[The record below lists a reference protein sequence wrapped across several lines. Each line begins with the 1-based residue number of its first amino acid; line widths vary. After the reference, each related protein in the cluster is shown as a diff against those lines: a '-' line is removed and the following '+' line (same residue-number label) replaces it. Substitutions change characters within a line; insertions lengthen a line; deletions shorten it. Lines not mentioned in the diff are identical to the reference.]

1 MTSKKHGLSWK
12 MSLKASLTKQREEKQ
27 MSNKNANIGARLDRL
42 PNSGWHI
49 KMWLV
54 SAFALLVCWSNGIGG
69 AVQNVLLNELH
80 WLEPG
85 STLLAMW
92 GTTYTAGQLF
102 GALVGGPIGDK
113 IGRKKSILL
122 YEVIHIIAMIGG
134 AAAPNVTVL
143 YVFRLIQ
150 GFGLGAL
157 LVVLFAAFTEYVPG
171 KNRGVWSSRNSFIGN
186 FAHPICNGIALVI
199 VSTGV
204 SMNMNWRIQYI
215 IPSVLSIIASI
226 IIYNKYPE
234 SPRWLESQGRVEEAD
249 AIMTSIEK
257 EIEASTG
264 KPLPPVEAVEAK
276 AVKNLPYSA
285 LFKGKLLKRTICGSL
300 VLIGMNTIQYTLMN
314 WMPSLLSSL
323 GYDTSQSQFMTMFG
337 LFGAPFGIFLASLYM
352 DKVPRKATGV
362 ILLIAMAVMGI
373 ITSKQTTMTALI
385 ASTFVLNTFIYMYVC
400 YASAVYVPEMWPTS
414 AKLSGSG
421 FCNAM
426 GRVSNIF
433 FPFLVTSVAAGSMGS
448 NGVFALISAVAVII
462 AVSIVVFGV
471 ETRGESVEDIGNVE

>member
-1 MTSKKHGLSWK
+1 
-12 MSLKASLTKQREEKQ
+12 

-186 FAHPICNGIALVI
+186 FAHPICNGNALVI

-433 FPFLVTSVAAGSMGS
+433 FPFLVTSIAAGSMGS
-448 NGVFALISAVAVII
+448 NGVFVLISAVAVII

>member
-1 MTSKKHGLSWK
+1 
-12 MSLKASLTKQREEKQ
+12 

-362 ILLIAMAVMGI
+362 ILLIAMAAMGV

-448 NGVFALISAVAVII
+448 NGVFVLISAVAVII
-462 AVSIVVFGV
+462 AVSIIVFGV
-471 ETRGESVEDIGNVE
+471 ETRGESVEDIGNIE

>member
-1 MTSKKHGLSWK
+1 
-12 MSLKASLTKQREEKQ
+12 MS
-27 MSNKNANIGARLDRL
+27 
-42 PNSGWHI
+42 
-49 KMWLV
+49 
-54 SAFALLVCWSNGIGG
+54 
-69 AVQNVLLNELH
+69 
-80 WLEPG
+80 
-85 STLLAMW
+85 
-92 GTTYTAGQLF
+92 YT
-102 GALVGGPIGDK
+102 
-113 IGRKKSILL
+113 
-122 YEVIHIIAMIGG
+122 
-134 AAAPNVTVL
+134 
-143 YVFRLIQ
+143 
-150 GFGLGAL
+150 
-157 LVVLFAAFTEYVPG
+157 G

-352 DKVPRKATGV
+352 DRVPRKATGV

-448 NGVFALISAVAVII
+448 NGVFVLISAVAVII
-462 AVSIVVFGV
+462 AVSIIVFGV
-471 ETRGESVEDIGNVE
+471 ETRGESVEDIGNIE

>member
-1 MTSKKHGLSWK
+1 
-12 MSLKASLTKQREEKQ
+12 

-69 AVQNVLLNELH
+69 AVQNILLNELH

-362 ILLIAMAVMGI
+362 ILLIAMAVMGV

-385 ASTFVLNTFIYMYVC
+385 ASTFVLNTVIYMYVC

-448 NGVFALISAVAVII
+448 NGVFVLISAVAVII
-462 AVSIVVFGV
+462 AVSIIVFGV
-471 ETRGESVEDIGNVE
+471 ETRGESVEDIGNIE

>member
-1 MTSKKHGLSWK
+1 ME
-12 MSLKASLTKQREEKQ
+12 R
-27 MSNKNANIGARLDRL
+27 KNVNIGARLDRL
-42 PNSGWHI
+42 PNSNWHI

-69 AVQNVLLNELH
+69 AVQNILLNELH

-85 STLLAMW
+85 TALLAMW

-122 YEVIHIIAMIGG
+122 YEIIHIIAMIGG
-134 AAAPNVTVL
+134 ALAPNIYVL

-157 LVVLFAAFTEYVPG
+157 LVVLFAGFTEYVPG
-171 KNRGVWSSRNSFIGN
+171 RNRGVWSSRNSFIGN
-186 FAHPICNGIALVI
+186 WAHPICNLIAFLI
-199 VSTGV
+199 ISTGI
-204 SMNMNWRIQYI
+204 SYNMNWRVQYM
-215 IPSVLSIIASI
+215 IPSILSIIASI
-226 IIYNKYPE
+226 LIARKYPE
-234 SPRWLESQGRVEEAD
+234 SPRWLEAQGRIEEAD
-249 AIMTSIEK
+249 AIVTQIEK
-257 EIEASTG
+257 EIESSTG
-264 KPLPPVEAVEAK
+264 KKLPEVTTAPVP
-276 AVKNLPYSA
+276 VKQLPYSA
-285 LFKGKLLKRTICGSL
+285 LFKGKLLKRTIVGSL

-314 WMPSLLSSL
+314 WMPSLLKSM

-337 LFGAPFGIFLASLYM
+337 LFGAPFGIFIASLIV
-352 DKVPRKATGV
+352 DKIPRKAFGV
-362 ILLIAMAVMGI
+362 ILLATMAIMGI
-373 ITSKQTTMTALI
+373 VTGQQTSMTGLI
-385 ASTFVLNTFIYMYVC
+385 VSTFVLNTFIYMYVC

-421 FCNAM
+421 FSNAM

-433 FPFLVTSVAAGSMGS
+433 FPFLVTYVANSIGSTGVFVLISIVAA
-448 NGVFALISAVAVII
+448 II
-462 AVSIVVFGV
+462 AVSILVFGV

>member
-1 MTSKKHGLSWK
+1 
-12 MSLKASLTKQREEKQ
+12 

-157 LVVLFAAFTEYVPG
+157 LVVLFAAFPEYVPG

-234 SPRWLESQGRVEEAD
+234 SPRWLESQCRVEEAD

>member
-1 MTSKKHGLSWK
+1 
-12 MSLKASLTKQREEKQ
+12 

-285 LFKGKLLKRTICGSL
+285 LFTGKLLKRTICGSL

>member
-1 MTSKKHGLSWK
+1 
-12 MSLKASLTKQREEKQ
+12 
-27 MSNKNANIGARLDRL
+27 MSNKNAYIGARLDRL

-362 ILLIAMAVMGI
+362 ILLIAMAVMGV

-448 NGVFALISAVAVII
+448 NGVFVLISAVAVII
-462 AVSIVVFGV
+462 AVSIIVFGV
-471 ETRGESVEDIGNVE
+471 ETRGESVEDIGNIE

>member
-1 MTSKKHGLSWK
+1 
-12 MSLKASLTKQREEKQ
+12 

-400 YASAVYVPEMWPTS
+400 YASAVYVPEMCPTS

>member
-1 MTSKKHGLSWK
+1 
-12 MSLKASLTKQREEKQ
+12 
-27 MSNKNANIGARLDRL
+27 
-42 PNSGWHI
+42 
-49 KMWLV
+49 MWLV

-134 AAAPNVTVL
+134 AAAPNVPVL
-143 YVFRLIQ
+143 YVFRLIH
-150 GFGLGAL
+150 GFGFGAL

-337 LFGAPFGIFLASLYM
+337 LVGAPFGIFLASLYM

-462 AVSIVVFGV
+462 AVSIIVFGV

>member
-1 MTSKKHGLSWK
+1 
-12 MSLKASLTKQREEKQ
+12 

-92 GTTYTAGQLF
+92 GTTYTAGQL
-102 GALVGGPIGDK
+102 IGDK

-462 AVSIVVFGV
+462 AVSIIVFGV

>member
-1 MTSKKHGLSWK
+1 ME
-12 MSLKASLTKQREEKQ
+12 R
-27 MSNKNANIGARLDRL
+27 KNVNIGARLDRL
-42 PNSGWHI
+42 PNSNWHI

-69 AVQNVLLNELH
+69 AVQNILLNELH

-85 STLLAMW
+85 TALLAMW

-122 YEVIHIIAMIGG
+122 YEIIHIIAMIGG
-134 AAAPNVTVL
+134 ALAPNIYVL

-157 LVVLFAAFTEYVPG
+157 LVVLFAGFTEYVPG
-171 KNRGVWSSRNSFIGN
+171 RNRGVWSSRNSFIGN
-186 FAHPICNGIALVI
+186 WAHPICNLIAFLI
-199 VSTGV
+199 ISTGI
-204 SMNMNWRIQYI
+204 SYNMNWRVQYM
-215 IPSVLSIIASI
+215 IPSILSIIASI
-226 IIYNKYPE
+226 LIARKYPE
-234 SPRWLESQGRVEEAD
+234 SPRWLEAQGRIEEAD
-249 AIMTSIEK
+249 AIVTQIEK
-257 EIEASTG
+257 EIESSTG
-264 KPLPPVEAVEAK
+264 KKLPEVTTAPVP
-276 AVKNLPYSA
+276 VKQLPYSA
-285 LFKGKLLKRTICGSL
+285 LFKGKLLKRTIVGSL

-314 WMPSLLSSL
+314 WMPSLLKSM

-337 LFGAPFGIFLASLYM
+337 LFGAPFGIFIASLIV
-352 DKVPRKATGV
+352 DKIPRKAFGV
-362 ILLIAMAVMGI
+362 ILLATMAIMGI
-373 ITSKQTTMTALI
+373 VTGQQTSMTGLI
-385 ASTFVLNTFIYMYVC
+385 VSTFILNTFIYMYVC

-421 FCNAM
+421 FSNAM

-433 FPFLVTSVAAGSMGS
+433 FPFLVTYVANSIGSTGVFVLISIVAA
-448 NGVFALISAVAVII
+448 II
-462 AVSIVVFGV
+462 AVSILVFGV

>member
-1 MTSKKHGLSWK
+1 
-12 MSLKASLTKQREEKQ
+12 

-157 LVVLFAAFTEYVPG
+157 LVVLFAAFTEYVPS

>member
-1 MTSKKHGLSWK
+1 
-12 MSLKASLTKQREEKQ
+12 

-157 LVVLFAAFTEYVPG
+157 LVVLFATFTEYVPG

-362 ILLIAMAVMGI
+362 ILLIAMAVMGV

-448 NGVFALISAVAVII
+448 NGVFVLISAVAVII
-462 AVSIVVFGV
+462 AVSIIVFGV
-471 ETRGESVEDIGNVE
+471 ETRGESVEDIGNIE

>member
-1 MTSKKHGLSWK
+1 
-12 MSLKASLTKQREEKQ
+12 

-113 IGRKKSILL
+113 IGRKNSILL

-373 ITSKQTTMTALI
+373 ITSKQTTMTSLI

-448 NGVFALISAVAVII
+448 NGVFVLISAVAVII

>member
-1 MTSKKHGLSWK
+1 
-12 MSLKASLTKQREEKQ
+12 

-285 LFKGKLLKRTICGSL
+285 LFKSKLLKRTICGSL

-462 AVSIVVFGV
+462 AVSIIVFGV

>member
-1 MTSKKHGLSWK
+1 
-12 MSLKASLTKQREEKQ
+12 

-385 ASTFVLNTFIYMYVC
+385 PSTFVLNTFIYMYVC

-448 NGVFALISAVAVII
+448 NGVFVLISAVAVII
-462 AVSIVVFGV
+462 AVSIIVFGV
-471 ETRGESVEDIGNVE
+471 ETRGESVEDIGNIE

>member
-1 MTSKKHGLSWK
+1 M
-12 MSLKASLTKQREEKQ
+12 
-27 MSNKNANIGARLDRL
+27 
-42 PNSGWHI
+42 
-49 KMWLV
+49 
-54 SAFALLVCWSNGIGG
+54 
-69 AVQNVLLNELH
+69 
-80 WLEPG
+80 
-85 STLLAMW
+85 
-92 GTTYTAGQLF
+92 
-102 GALVGGPIGDK
+102 
-113 IGRKKSILL
+113 
-122 YEVIHIIAMIGG
+122 
-134 AAAPNVTVL
+134 
-143 YVFRLIQ
+143 
-150 GFGLGAL
+150 
-157 LVVLFAAFTEYVPG
+157 
-171 KNRGVWSSRNSFIGN
+171 
-186 FAHPICNGIALVI
+186 
-199 VSTGV
+199 
-204 SMNMNWRIQYI
+204 
-215 IPSVLSIIASI
+215 
-226 IIYNKYPE
+226 
-234 SPRWLESQGRVEEAD
+234 
-249 AIMTSIEK
+249 
-257 EIEASTG
+257 
-264 KPLPPVEAVEAK
+264 
-276 AVKNLPYSA
+276 KNLPYSA

-448 NGVFALISAVAVII
+448 NGVFVLISAVAAII
-462 AVSIVVFGV
+462 AVSIIIFGV

>member
-1 MTSKKHGLSWK
+1 
-12 MSLKASLTKQREEKQ
+12 

-385 ASTFVLNTFIYMYVC
+385 ASTFVLNTLIYMYVC

-448 NGVFALISAVAVII
+448 NGVFVLISAVAVII
-462 AVSIVVFGV
+462 AVSIIVFGV
-471 ETRGESVEDIGNVE
+471 ETRGESVEDIGNIE